1 MAFTAIKK
9 KAQALFKEASFIS
22 QIRNE
27 DDYER
32 ALALMDDLVEDY
44 ENQKQLIEV
53 LSVSI
58 EHWENSSDQLS
69 MFNEKVASLNGGLST
84 LKVLMEQHGLGV
96 ADIPEIGSKSL
107 LSRILSGHRSL
118 TRKHIETLS
127 ERFGVSPALF
137 F

>member
-1 MAFTAIKK
+1 MSFTAIKK

-22 QIRNE
+22 QIHNE
-27 DDYER
+27 DDYDQ
-32 ALALMDDLVEDY
+32 ALALMDNLVEDY

-58 EHWENSSDQLS
+58 EHWENSSDRLT
-69 MFNEKVASLNGGLST
+69 MFNKKVASLNAGLST

-107 LSRILSGHRSL
+107 VSRILSGHRNL
-118 TRKHIETLS
+118 TKQHIETLS

>member
-1 MAFTAIKK
+1 MGFKTIKK
-9 KAQALFKEASFIS
+9 KAQALFMEASFIS

-58 EHWENSSDQLS
+58 EHWENSSDRLT
-69 MFNEKVASLNGGLST
+69 MFNKKVASLNGGLST

-118 TRKHIETLS
+118 TKKHIETLS